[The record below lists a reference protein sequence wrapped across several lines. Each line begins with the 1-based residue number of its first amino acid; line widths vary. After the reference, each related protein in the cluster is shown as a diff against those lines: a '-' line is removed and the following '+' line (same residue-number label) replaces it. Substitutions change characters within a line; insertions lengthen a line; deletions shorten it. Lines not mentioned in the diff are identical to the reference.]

1 MFWKKFVSCLL
12 HCLLEV
18 SRKLCF
24 SLMQSMFCACISV
37 DFSHFCFF
45 FSFFFSSLPSSSS
58 PQIDSVAYLIAYTN
72 NIYLLIFQIFI
83 FVYGVLIFQFDLSKF
98 QTIHVCHCICMSTY
112 FPHFTYFCFIL
123 LYVSEFIYFS
133 SIKYLSYDYFL
144 LLLLLLLLFFFFG
157 QLFSFDI
164 VLLSILI

>member
-1 MFWKKFVSCLL
+1 MSCLL

-24 SLMQSMFCACISV
+24 SLMQSMFCACVSV

-45 FSFFFSSLPSSSS
+45 FTSLPSSSS

-72 NIYLLIFQIFI
+72 NIYLLIFQILI
-83 FVYGVLIFQFDLSKF
+83 LVYGVLIFHLHLPVGLTCQNFK
-98 QTIHVCHCICMSTY
+98 Q
-112 FPHFTYFCFIL
+112 FTYVIVFICL
-123 LYVSEFIYFS
+123 HIFHISHIFVLFYHMPRNFIFFIYSISAMIIFS
-133 SIKYLSYDYFL
+133 CFYCCYCC
-144 LLLLLLLLFFFFG
+144 FFFG